1 MSQNIFR
8 IPVRFNLNNPEHS
21 RIVAVLQGLHE
32 TRNIT
37 KSSFIIEA
45 LSYYIAFLSSNSS
58 EGRDLLPGMGDG
70 LVTKKDLETRLSVFQ
85 KEVRLYMLETIL
97 PVITSGQGVGS
108 SFDDENAE
116 KGSKQPSGP
125 IDISNDPDIME
136 SVNSW
141 LNITE

>member
-108 SFDDENAE
+108 SFDDENRVVFE
-116 KGSKQPSGP
+116 
-125 IDISNDPDIME
+125 
-136 SVNSW
+136 
-141 LNITE
+141 T